1 MKRLVVIPARYGS
14 TRLPGK
20 PLLDIAGKPLI
31 RWVFEATRQSKLAD
45 EVLVA
50 TDDERIQN
58 AASDFGALAVMTS
71 PDCPSG
77 TDRVFEAVKQRDA
90 GIVVNVQGD
99 EPLIRGDMID
109 LLFAAFEEEPLEM
122 ATLCCPLKDDADF
135 TNPSVVKVVLDGNG
149 FALYFSRSRIP
160 FFRRATGMPI
170 YKHIGIYGFSRA
182 FLETFV
188 NLPNGRL
195 EETESLEQLRALEA
209 GHRIKVLIVDY
220 DGISIDTPE
229 DLERARSLLA

>member
-1 MKRLVVIPARYGS
+1 
-14 TRLPGK
+14 
-20 PLLDIAGKPLI
+20 
-31 RWVFEATRQSKLAD
+31 
-45 EVLVA
+45 VLVA

-58 AASDFGALAVMTS
+58 AASDLGALAVMTS

-90 GIVVNVQGD
+90 GVIINVQGD

-109 LLFAAFEEEPLEM
+109 LLFAALEEESLEM
-122 ATLCCPLKDDADF
+122 ATLCCPLTDDAEF
-135 TNPSVVKVVLDGNG
+135 ENQNVVKVVLDDNG
-149 FALYFSRSRIP
+149 LALYFSRSQIP

-188 NLPNGRL
+188 NLPKGRL

-229 DLERARSLLA
+229 DLERARLILR